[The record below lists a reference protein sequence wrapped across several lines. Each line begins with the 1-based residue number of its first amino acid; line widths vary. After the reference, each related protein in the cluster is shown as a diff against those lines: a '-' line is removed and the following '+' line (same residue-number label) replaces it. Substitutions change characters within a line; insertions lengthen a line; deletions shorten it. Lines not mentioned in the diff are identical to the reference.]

1 MENNETVKLAV
12 LEQKFA
18 DFVNIVNKIDDA
30 IGKLSEVNVNV
41 GKMLAV
47 HEERIEQAMK
57 ANDILIKMI
66 QELKVDTDS
75 KDLRIE
81 EKIDDLESDLQ
92 DEISILNAKCE
103 EVSKIKWM
111 TIGCGAVLTVL
122 VTAFTS
128 LASGWWTPSEMGH
141 MDRMNDIHRNSSN
154 IKP

>member
-66 QELKVDTDS
+66 QELKIESDS
-75 KDLRIE
+75 KDLKLE
-81 EKIDDLESDLQ
+81 EKIDELESDLQ
-92 DEISILNAKCE
+92 EEISILNLKCE
-103 EVSKIKWM
+103 DVSKIKWM

-128 LASGWWTPSEMGH
+128 LASGWWTPSEITH
-141 MDRMNDIHRNSSN
+141 MDRMNDITRNRSN
-154 IKP
+154 NKP

>member
-1 MENNETVKLAV
+1 MEKEESVKLAV

-18 DFVNIVNKIDDA
+18 DFVSVVNKIDDA

-66 QELKVDTDS
+66 QELKSESDS
-75 KDLRIE
+75 RDLRLDQ
-81 EKIDDLESDLQ
+81 KIDSIESELQ
-92 DEISILNAKCE
+92 DEIVILTSKYE
-103 EVSKIKWM
+103 DVSRIKWI

-122 VTAFTS
+122 VTAFAS
-128 LASGWWTPSEMGH
+128 LSSGMLSPNKMIYIDESTHSNTNSE
-141 MDRMNDIHRNSSN
+141 IE
-154 IKP
+154 P

>member
-1 MENNETVKLAV
+1 MEKDESVKLAV

-18 DFVNIVNKIDDA
+18 DFVNVVNKIDDA

-66 QELKVDTDS
+66 QELKNESDAR
-75 KDLRIE
+75 DLRIVD
-81 EKIDDLESDLQ
+81 KIDDIESDLQ
-92 DEISILNAKCE
+92 DEIAVLNAKCE
-103 EVSKIKWM
+103 DVSRIKWM

-122 VTAFTS
+122 VAAFSS
-128 LASGWWTPSEMGH
+128 LASGMWNPNKMVIMESINE
-141 MDRMNDIHRNSSN
+141 NKEFS
-154 IKP
+154 K

>member
-1 MENNETVKLAV
+1 MEKEESVKLAV

-18 DFVNIVNKIDDA
+18 DFVSVVNKIDDA

-66 QELKVDTDS
+66 QELKSESDS
-75 KDLRIE
+75 RDLRLDQ
-81 EKIDDLESDLQ
+81 KIDSIESELQ
-92 DEISILNAKCE
+92 DEIVILTSKYE
-103 EVSKIKWM
+103 DVSRIKWI

-122 VTAFTS
+122 VTAFASLSSGMLNPNRMIYIDESTHSNTTS
-128 LASGWWTPSEMGH
+128 EIEP
-141 MDRMNDIHRNSSN
+141 
-154 IKP
+154 

>member
-1 MENNETVKLAV
+1 MEKEESVKLAV

-18 DFVNIVNKIDDA
+18 DFVSVVNKIDDA

-66 QELKVDTDS
+66 QELKSESDS
-75 KDLRIE
+75 RDLRLDQ
-81 EKIDDLESDLQ
+81 KIDSIESELQ
-92 DEISILNAKCE
+92 DEIVILTSKYE
-103 EVSKIKWM
+103 DVSRIKWI

-122 VTAFTS
+122 VTAFASLSSGILSPNRMIYIDESSHSNTTS
-128 LASGWWTPSEMGH
+128 GNEP
-141 MDRMNDIHRNSSN
+141 
-154 IKP
+154 

>member
-1 MENNETVKLAV
+1 MEKEESVKLAV

-18 DFVNIVNKIDDA
+18 DFVSVVNKIDDA

-66 QELKVDTDS
+66 QELKSESDS
-75 KDLRIE
+75 RDFRLE
-81 EKIDDLESDLQ
+81 EKINSIESELQ
-92 DEISILNAKCE
+92 DEIVILTSKYE
-103 EVSKIKWM
+103 DVSRIKWI

-122 VTAFTS
+122 VTAFASLSSGMLNPNRMIYIDESTHSNTTS
-128 LASGWWTPSEMGH
+128 EIEP
-141 MDRMNDIHRNSSN
+141 
-154 IKP
+154 